1 MLFNSVLFMLF
12 FLPAAMLLYWL
23 APGKAKNTVLL
34 LESLLFYAFGN
45 LKYLPLAVGIVLV
58 NYLSALWIGQTDG
71 KPGIRKLLLVTALAL
86 NLLLLA
92 AFKYGAYLTE
102 FLNSLTRGDVTFF
115 LVLPLGISYYLFKM
129 LSYLCD
135 VYTGKCPPEKNFI
148 DFSTYV
154 LMYQQMVVGPI
165 IRYTDIR
172 AELQERNRTIQPEKM
187 LEGTRLFV
195 YGLAK
200 KVILADALGL
210 LWNQI
215 AGEGGIGLT
224 QASSAL
230 VWLGVVAFS
239 LQLYLDF
246 SGYSEMSNGL
256 SALMGFSCKANFQ
269 YPYRADSV
277 TDFWR
282 RWHIT
287 LSQWFRDY
295 VYILLGGNRKG
306 AARQIFNMLVV
317 WLLTGIWH
325 GSTGNFVVWGLYYFL
340 FLILEKYVWKNFLQ
354 KQKWFGHLYT
364 LVIVAVGWGIF
375 AADGSQISVLP
386 LLGKLFGFSSGV
398 SAGYFLRCYGVILLL
413 SMAVS
418 GGIFERFR
426 QKLEKRRW
434 LETLWLVAIFI
445 GSLAYIVGS
454 TGRAALYAGF

>member
-23 APGKAKNTVLL
+23 VPGKVKNTVLL

-45 LKYLPLAVGIVLV
+45 LKYLPLAVGMVLV
-58 NYLSALWIGQTDG
+58 NYLFALWMGQTDR
-71 KPGIRKLLLVTALAL
+71 KPATRKLLLVTALAI

-92 AFKYGAYLTE
+92 AFKYGVYLTE
-102 FLNSLTRGDVTFF
+102 VLDSLTRGEVTFF

-135 VYTGKCPPEKNFI
+135 VYTGKCQLEKNFI

-165 IRYTDIR
+165 IRYRDIR
-172 AELQERNRTIQPEKM
+172 AELKDRNRTMNPEGM

-200 KVILADALGL
+200 KVILADSLGL
-210 LWNQI
+210 LWNQV
-215 AGEGGIGLT
+215 AGGIGLAK
-224 QASSAL
+224 ASSAL

-256 SALMGFSCKANFQ
+256 SALMGFHCKTNFQ

-295 VYILLGGNRKG
+295 VYIPLGGNRKG
-306 AARQIFNMLVV
+306 AVRQIFNMLVV

-325 GSTGNFVVWGLYYFL
+325 GSTGNFLVWGLYYFF
-340 FLILEKYVWKNFLQ
+340 FLILEKYVLKGFLQ

-364 LVIVAVGWGIF
+364 LVIAAVGWGIF
-375 AADGSQISVLP
+375 AADGSQISLLP
-386 LLGKLFGFSSGV
+386 LLGKLSGFSSGV

-418 GGIFERFR
+418 GGIFEGFR

-454 TGRAALYAGF
+454 TGRAAMYAGF